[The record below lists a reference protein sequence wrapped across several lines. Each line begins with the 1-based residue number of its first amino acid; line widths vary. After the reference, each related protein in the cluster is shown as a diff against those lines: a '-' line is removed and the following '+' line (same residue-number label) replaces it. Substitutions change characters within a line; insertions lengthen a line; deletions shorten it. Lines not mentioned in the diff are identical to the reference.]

1 LSLSFCFYL
10 NAISTFFLNF
20 SLWSLSYKFHII
32 IREPHIDINGAC
44 ASNWTVPKKETKSSI
59 HIHNGIIII
68 FNHFSVSFCFCLCHV
83 IQIVVQS
90 YQRVQLTLLSWR
102 LNQLNIKLYVL
113 KLQPA
118 RCGKKILHYFRHNC
132 CSRYMKY
139 TQQPEMQTSTRTEF
153 SCYDTELSI
162 LIFT

>member
-44 ASNWTVPKKETKSSI
+44 ASNWTVPKTQTKSSI

-83 IQIVVQS
+83 NPFPNFSLCTLS
-90 YQRVQLTLLSWR
+90 YKFHIIIREPHIKFNVACVIIERFQTPKQKVPYIYTTMWPLCLIIFIRNFSFSSICH
-102 LNQLNIKLYVL
+102 LNLHSNFFLYV
-113 KLQPA
+113 A
-118 RCGKKILHYFRHNC
+118 
-132 CSRYMKY
+132 
-139 TQQPEMQTSTRTEF
+139 
-153 SCYDTELSI
+153 
-162 LIFT
+162 